1 MSNVRSLCL
10 VSCSSAQSSCSFCL
24 VLLLMVQQYFSLSD
38 SFLVLVVC
46 RMYVHFATIYVSL
59 WCMPYVYIVLFVSV
73 PSFMFFFFL
82 FSLIQHRLTPEGRPG
97 VCDVTHMSGI
107 SGLSLITLS
116 CFLSCF
122 SAQSS
127 CSLCLKEDIP
137 LVEVMYLVFTRMSGE
152 SYRRGLGVFVVVL
165 VLLISSAD

>member
-82 FSLIQHRLTPEGRPG
+82 VLFNLASINPRRKAGG
-97 VCDVTHMSGI
+97 VRCYPHVWNLRAVIDNP
-107 SGLSLITLS
+107 
-116 CFLSCF
+116 FLF
-122 SAQSS
+122 
-127 CSLCLKEDIP
+127 P
-137 LVEVMYLVFTRMSGE
+137 LLF
-152 SYRRGLGVFVVVL
+152 FCL
-165 VLLISSAD
+165 VLLLFMSKRGYTSGGGYVPCIYTHVRRELPQGTRGLRCCACFTYFER